1 MSELKFRHDVPVR
14 FADLDLLGHV
24 NHVAFLEILETA
36 RVAYY
41 QQILGMES
49 VYELGFVLAELRIRY
64 LASALLGQTLSVHFG
79 VSWLGRSS
87 AGFAYEIRDRASG
100 QLLAEGGGVQVHV
113 DRRTNRPAPLPED
126 YRARIEAQEGRLEP
140 PPER

>member
-1 MSELKFRHDVPVR
+1 LSELKFRYDVPVR

-24 NHVAFLEILETA
+24 NHVAFIEILEAA

-49 VYELGFVLAELRIRY
+49 VYEIGFVLAELRIRY
-64 LASALLGQTLSVHFG
+64 LASGLLGQTLSVHFG

-87 AGFAYEIRDRASG
+87 AGFTFQIRERESG
-100 QLLAEGGGVQVHV
+100 QLLAEGDGVQVHV
-113 DRRTNRPAPLPED
+113 DRRSGRPAPLPEV
-126 YRARIEAQEGRLEP
+126 YRARIEAQEGQLGP